1 MRLTR
6 KISGILNILRFHF
19 HKIHFG
25 THLRALGNIGLEV
38 KGSATIGNDFR
49 CIGGLMANP
58 MGVNIGSYIRV
69 GKDAILTI
77 GDNVG
82 MSSTVVWCDKSITMG
97 NNIRIG
103 ARTVITD
110 TDAHS
115 LDYVQR
121 RTWDTDEVNAKKAP
135 IVIDDDVFIGTSCII
150 CKGVHIGKGS
160 VIGAGSVVTKD
171 IPEGVIAVGNPC
183 KVIRSL

>member
-1 MRLTR
+1 MLLR
-6 KISGILNILRFHF
+6 KISGIINIIRFYIYR
-19 HKIHFG
+19 IHFG

-97 NNIRIG
+97 DNIRIG

-135 IVIDDDVFIGTSCII
+135 IIIDDDVFIGTSCII
-150 CKGVHIGKGS
+150 CKGVHIGKGA

-171 IPEGVIAVGNPC
+171 IPEGVIAAGNPC
-183 KVIRSL
+183 RVLKRM